1 MDYSQAFEMM
11 RDGRLMRRKSWPGFR
26 AAGLS
31 DAMAV
36 LDTQVKNICGLN
48 ESGVVSMIRLTE
60 EDLKAQDWE
69 MVLSEV
75 LPDAGVHHGKE
86 EDFQSQKNQ
95 AEV

>member
-11 RDGRLMRRKSWPGFR
+11 RDGRLMRRKTWPGFR

-31 DAMAV
+31 DAMVV

-48 ESGVVSMIRLTE
+48 ESGVVSMIKLTE
-60 EDLKAQDWE
+60 EDLKARDWE

-75 LPDAGVHHGKE
+75 LPDAGVHHGKA
-86 EDFQSQKNQ
+86 EDFQSQKNK